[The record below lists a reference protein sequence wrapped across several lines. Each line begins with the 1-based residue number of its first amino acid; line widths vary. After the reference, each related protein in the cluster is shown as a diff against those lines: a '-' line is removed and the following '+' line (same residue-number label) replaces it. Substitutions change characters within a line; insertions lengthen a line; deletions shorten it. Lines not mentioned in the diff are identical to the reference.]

1 MVARLNAGTV
11 VMSWVVMGL
20 LLAAPVAFAS
30 VESGRA
36 AFSAYQ
42 EALQQQD
49 DAASRGD
56 SAAYEA
62 ATTSARNKLVEARAA
77 FEAAGAAESDDP
89 SVVLDYAAVLRAMA
103 YDDLAAEAVRGALD
117 RGVEAAAL
125 WRVYG
130 QSLLAI
136 GPDHFQDGVDA
147 LRQSLALDDASAE
160 AAETWF
166 ALGHYYLEN
175 LMPEPAGAAFD
186 SALALDPELV
196 QAKLGKAA
204 VHIFAG
210 EVAAAGDI
218 VELVGRA
225 ARPYDVLLRTMIRGA
240 LYDFDSNRRLFADT
254 VENHYAYARLLYLA
268 GRIPEAI
275 LAARRAADL
284 AGDRVEI
291 WNFLG
296 AIQSQMGDLN
306 GAIEAY
312 EASLRVQP
320 DQANIQQGLEQLKQA
335 RQQQQSQQPAP
346 QPQSA
351 PSQPEQ
357 PVQGRGP
364 LR

>member
-1 MVARLNAGTV
+1 
-11 VMSWVVMGL
+11 
-20 LLAAPVAFAS
+20 
-30 VESGRA
+30 
-36 AFSAYQ
+36 
-42 EALQQQD
+42 
-49 DAASRGD
+49 
-56 SAAYEA
+56 
-62 ATTSARNKLVEARAA
+62 
-77 FEAAGAAESDDP
+77 
-89 SVVLDYAAVLRAMA
+89 
-103 YDDLAAEAVRGALD
+103 
-117 RGVEAAAL
+117 
-125 WRVYG
+125 
-130 QSLLAI
+130 
-136 GPDHFQDGVDA
+136 
-147 LRQSLALDDASAE
+147 
-160 AAETWF
+160 
-166 ALGHYYLEN
+166 
-175 LMPEPAGAAFD
+175 
-186 SALALDPELV
+186 
-196 QAKLGKAA
+196 
-204 VHIFAG
+204 
-210 EVAAAGDI
+210 
-218 VELVGRA
+218 
-225 ARPYDVLLRTMIRGA
+225 
-240 LYDFDSNRRLFADT
+240 
-254 VENHYAYARLLYLA
+254 ARLLYLA